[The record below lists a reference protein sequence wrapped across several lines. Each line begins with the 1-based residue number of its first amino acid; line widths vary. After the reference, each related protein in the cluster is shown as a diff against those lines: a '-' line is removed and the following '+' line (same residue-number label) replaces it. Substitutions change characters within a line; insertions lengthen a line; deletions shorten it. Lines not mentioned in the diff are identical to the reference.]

1 MLTLMGV
8 WSFEGGLKEA
18 AALCKQNHWLL
29 LDTPI
34 HVVCVV
40 IHTGYLSRLLLFGS
54 SVLKVSL
61 LHYTIGCLKSNQCRT
76 SIIPPPPPSIPPTPP
91 SSYPLY
97 PSSLLLPL
105 SLLPPPPLYPPSLL
119 LPSIPPP
126 SSYPLS
132 LIPPPPLYPSSLLLP
147 SIPHPSSSPLSL
159 LPPTPL
165 LSLLSPPPPPS
176 PLAFSSWSMK
186 TMSKPLKL

>member
-8 WSFEGGLKEA
+8 WSFEGGLQEA

-76 SIIPPPPPSIPPTPP
+76 SIFPPPPPSIPP
-91 SSYPLY
+91 PL
-97 PSSLLLPL
+97 PHPSLLLPPHP
-105 SLLPPPPLYPPSLL
+105 SSLL

-126 SSYPLS
+126 LLHP
-132 LIPPPPLYPSSLLLP
+132 SLLLP
-147 SIPHPSSSPLSL
+147 PHPLPSSFFFLEYENHEQ
-159 LPPTPL
+159 
-165 LSLLSPPPPPS
+165 
-176 PLAFSSWSMK
+176 AAEAVK
-186 TMSKPLKL
+186 TSNGYQLDKAHIFAVNFFTDIEK